1 MGSIPV
7 DQIGQH
13 GQLLSDFDVRMSN
26 KQKMDLLLQA
36 LPGAHA
42 EVYAGEQ
49 VVRFRDQL
57 ILKKQ
62 VTHLGIPWP
71 AFKKRIQIPKKWL
84 NVHRQALSDGLTPR
98 FVGIYHYGDVTIFVD
113 FDPSNYMQ
121 RKANN
126 SAAHVATNDLF
137 QAQTLGVFSRQDRNG
152 NRLTSVRAADFSDYL
167 LGVARRLPPR
177 IEVFERFNSGL
188 LSSTPVLA
196 LDAIKEMH
204 EVQWPDRFQGEW
216 PGFYLEFRFDSFVRQ
231 HNLQDRVSFHKAKK
245 RGDFDFDLIF
255 GRHGE
260 ADYYGDLKASNIS
273 KRESPGNDAETILEC
288 VQKFGRFWY
297 VLYEHETWHG
307 KSQEH
312 SPTIAWNEWRRSVG
326 YQGRNPYNA
335 LSYASRFKAAV
346 SYVQMSILEIN
357 EANFHLA
364 LGQFNQGQ
372 QPGGAPREPKVMIL
386 KRDIDNFLIYS
397 ERMR

>member
-1 MGSIPV
+1 MGSVLV
-7 DQIGQH
+7 DQIGPA
-13 GQLLSDFDVRMSN
+13 GQLLSDFDVRLSN
-26 KQKMDLLLQA
+26 RRKMDLLLQA
-36 LPGAHA
+36 LPGAQ
-42 EVYAGEQ
+42 EETYSGEQ
-49 VVRFRDQL
+49 VVRFNDQL

-84 NVHRQALSDGLTPR
+84 DVHRQALSDGLTPR
-98 FVGIYHYGDVTIFVD
+98 FVGIYHYSGVTIFVD
-113 FDPSNYMQ
+113 FDPSSYMQ

-152 NRLTSVRAADFSDYL
+152 NRLTSVRAAEFSDYL
-167 LGVARRLPPR
+167 LGVARRLHPR
-177 IEVFERFNSGL
+177 IELFERFNSGL
-188 LSSTPVLA
+188 LSSEPVMA

-216 PGFYLEFRFDSFVRQ
+216 PGFYLEFRFDRFVRQ
-231 HNLQDRVSFHKAKK
+231 HNLQDRVSFQKAKK

-255 GRHGE
+255 GQPGE
-260 ADYYGDLKASNIS
+260 ADYYGDLKASNLS
-273 KRESPGNDAETILEC
+273 KSESPGNDAETILEC
-288 VQKFGRFWY
+288 VQTFGRFWY

-312 SPTIAWNEWRRSVG
+312 APTIAWNEWRRSVG

-372 QPGGAPREPKVMIL
+372 QPGGATRAPKVMIL

-397 ERMR
+397 ERVR